1 MVSTMYKLIALDMDG
16 TLLNSDK
23 QISAENKAAIAAAR
37 EKGVVVVLAS
47 GRPLNGMKPQL
58 EELGMTTEDDYVLS
72 YNASLVQ
79 KVKSEEVI
87 RSQIITGSDAKFIAK
102 LAKEL
107 GVHVH
112 AFSQEKGLI
121 TPQLN
126 HYTDHESSITGMP
139 ITVIDFEEL
148 ADDEQ
153 VMKAMMIDEPELIS
167 AAIKQLPTALY
178 EQFTIVQ
185 SAPFFLEFLNPNSNK
200 GVGVKALA
208 DHLGITADEVICM
221 GDAGND
227 WHMIK
232 YAGLGV
238 AMANATDD
246 IKEIANY
253 ITVSNNDHGVAKVI
267 EEFVLNV

>member
-1 MVSTMYKLIALDMDG
+1 MVMMMYKLIALDMDG

-58 EELGMTTEDDYVLS
+58 EELGMTTENDYVLS

-79 KVKSEEVI
+79 KVKNEEVI
-87 RSQIITGSDAKFIAK
+87 RSQIITGADAKAIAK
-102 LAKEL
+102 LAQEL
-107 GVHVH
+107 GVNVH

-121 TPQLN
+121 TPALS
-126 HYTDHESSITGMP
+126 HYTEHESKITGMP

-153 VMKAMMIDEPELIS
+153 ILKAMMIDEPELLS
-167 AAIKQLPTALY
+167 AAIKQLPEALY
-178 EQFTIVQ
+178 KQFTIVQ
-185 SAPFFLEFLNPNSNK
+185 SAPFFLEFLNLNSNK
-200 GVGVKALA
+200 GVGVEALA

-246 IKEIANY
+246 IKAIADH
-253 ITVSNNDHGVAKVI
+253 ITDSNNHDGVAKVI
-267 EEFVLNV
+267 ETFILNR